1 MPADYKIDRE
11 QKLVL
16 SRAWG
21 VVTIRDFLG
30 HGHRLLA
37 DPDFRPDFRQLWDL
51 TEITST
57 LTNFTELAEMAKVS
71 VFAPTSR
78 RAILAPVDVAFGVA
92 RMFQML
98 RESKG
103 ETGIRVFR
111 DRAEA
116 LHWLET
122 GEEPPPPPR
131 HHSADPL
138 KNSPHRA

>member
-1 MPADYKIDRE
+1 MPAEYQLDLKKRI
-11 QKLVL
+11 VL

-21 VVTIRDFLG
+21 VPTIEDFMG
-30 HGHRLLA
+30 HGQRLLA

-51 TEITST
+51 SEITHSAA
-57 LTNFTELAEMAKVS
+57 NFVELMEMAKVT
-71 VFAPTSR
+71 VFSPTAR
-78 RAILAPVDVAFGVA
+78 RAILAPIDVAFGIG

-116 LHWLET
+116 MQWLET
-122 GEEPPPPPR
+122 GEAPPPAARLGSTNPINQPPR
-131 HHSADPL
+131 GS
-138 KNSPHRA
+138 